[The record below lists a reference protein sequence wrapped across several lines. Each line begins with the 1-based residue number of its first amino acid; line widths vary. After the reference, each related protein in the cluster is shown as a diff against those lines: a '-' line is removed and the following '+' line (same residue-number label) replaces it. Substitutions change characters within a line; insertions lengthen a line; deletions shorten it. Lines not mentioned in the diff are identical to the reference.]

1 MSTDTLAAFNGLSSD
16 YMVVEGDGIEIPAP
30 GEAGAS
36 APSSTSTTTSST
48 SSGASHTVTTGE
60 SLSSVAAANG
70 ITVSDLAAANGLSTD
85 SMLIA
90 GSTIQVPAASSAST
104 ATSSAPATGLGTI
117 STPYGDLYLESSAA
131 SEWNAMRQD
140 SIANYGQDLYPAGPL
155 SAYRTTDQQEYLYQ
169 LYLSGQGA
177 PANPPGTST
186 HQLGDSV
193 DLATPEMRSVVDQIG
208 YAYGWGKYEAPD
220 EWWHVSY
227 AGG

>member
-1 MSTDTLAAFNGLSSD
+1 MLITGSTLQ
-16 YMVVEGDGIEIPAP
+16 IPA
-30 GEAGAS
+30 AT
-36 APSSTSTTTSST
+36 STST
-48 SSGASHTVTTGE
+48 
-60 SLSSVAAANG
+60 AAA
-70 ITVSDLAAANGLSTD
+70 
-85 SMLIA
+85 
-90 GSTIQVPAASSAST
+90 
-104 ATSSAPATGLGTI
+104 SAPATGLGTI

-140 SIANYGQDLYPAGPL
+140 SIANYGQDLYPAGPM
-155 SAYRTTDQQEYLYQ
+155 SAYRTNEQQEYLYQ

-193 DLATPEMRSVVDQIG
+193 DLATPAMRSVVDQIG

-227 AGG
+227 GGG